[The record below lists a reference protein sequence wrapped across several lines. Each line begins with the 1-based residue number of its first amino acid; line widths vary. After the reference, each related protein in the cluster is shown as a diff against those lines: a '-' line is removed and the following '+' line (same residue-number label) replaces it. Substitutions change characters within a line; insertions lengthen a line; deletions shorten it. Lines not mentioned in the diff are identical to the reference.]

1 MIPRGAGFPAKH
13 TERLRMSLVM
23 RSWTA
28 VVMAGAL
35 AACGSGSSTATDA
48 AVATDVTSPTDTG
61 STTPTDTGGT
71 TPTDAGTATD
81 TGSTTPT
88 DAGSMTDTGSTTP
101 TDTGIAPGDAAPPS
115 DAASGPPSVSGTLT
129 DNGTAIVGA
138 TVAFVG
144 VTPPVTTTTSAT
156 GDWTLPAT
164 PGQSVWVRATAAG
177 YRTVQRGHTVPASA
191 VTNFNFEVVS
201 AANAAQM
208 FMLLGTS
215 EDTSKGILVV
225 NFNTADTGTNA
236 PGFSATIS
244 TTSGRPVAIGGG
256 RPQVSNISTG
266 GDNALIFTN
275 VPPGSVTVTPVAAA
289 GFTCALAP
297 NAIAAQ
303 RVEAQVMTVVTFR
316 CR

>member
-1 MIPRGAGFPAKH
+1 M
-13 TERLRMSLVM
+13 V
-23 RSWTA
+23 RSRVSARICSGVGPWLPSEATR
-28 VVMAGAL
+28 
-35 AACGSGSSTATDA
+35 AAA
-48 AVATDVTSPTDTG
+48 A
-61 STTPTDTGGT
+61 
-71 TPTDAGTATD
+71 
-81 TGSTTPT
+81 
-88 DAGSMTDTGSTTP
+88 
-101 TDTGIAPGDAAPPS
+101 
-115 DAASGPPSVSGTLT
+115 
-129 DNGTAIVGA
+129 
-138 TVAFVG
+138 
-144 VTPPVTTTTSAT
+144 
-156 GDWTLPAT
+156 
-164 PGQSVWVRATAAG
+164 QRVRATAAG